1 MLNKISQRNKKLQPI
16 QRKKNKPIEIIPEKD
31 LMENILDKDLKT
43 PASKML
49 KEQKESVEEIKKA
62 G

>member
-16 QRKKNKPIEIIPEKD
+16 QRKKNKPIEIILEKD